1 MNCHY
6 PVRHANPVV
15 IQIVYNYKNEMEQ
28 VGKLKRGRKQS
39 ETWIYDQVF
48 GAILEQRL
56 LPDTKLTEKDLCDV
70 FGVSRTIIRKVLL
83 RLSLDNV
90 VELRPNRGAIIS
102 APDPDEVR
110 EIFEARRLLEDG
122 IVAEASRKCGPEDTE
137 NLRDMARREHDC
149 IHAEDASGAIRL
161 SGEFHLKLAEIA
173 GNRPLRELLRQ
184 LVAQTSL
191 AISRYVPA
199 GQGMCHDDD
208 HDRLIEAIAAHN
220 IDESRQIMRE
230 HLMEC
235 ERRLMLDTPKGN
247 SDLRAVFADVVAA
260 Q

>member
-1 MNCHY
+1 
-6 PVRHANPVV
+6 
-15 IQIVYNYKNEMEQ
+15 MEQ
-28 VGKLKRGRKQS
+28 GRILKPAKKPS
-39 ETWIYDQVF
+39 ESWIYDQVF

-90 VELRPNRGAIIS
+90 VEIRPNRGAVIA
-102 APDPDEVR
+102 APAPRQVR

-122 IVAEASRKCGPEDTE
+122 IVAQTSRKCRPTDTAV
-137 NLRDMARREHDC
+137 LRDMSRRERDC
-149 IHAEDASGAIRL
+149 IRADDIGGAIRL
-161 SGEFHLKLAEIA
+161 SGDFHLKLADIA

-191 AISRYVPA
+191 AIARYVPA
-199 GQGMCHDDD
+199 GQGMCDDND
-208 HDRLIEAIAAHN
+208 HDRLIDAIAAHDVDN
-220 IDESRQIMRE
+220 SRGIMRA
-230 HLMEC
+230 HLTEC
-235 ERRLMLDTPKGN
+235 ERRLMLDTPKGH
-247 SDLRAVFADVVAA
+247 SDLRTVFADVVAA

>member
-1 MNCHY
+1 M
-6 PVRHANPVV
+6 
-15 IQIVYNYKNEMEQ
+15 
-28 VGKLKRGRKQS
+28 KRARKSS

-83 RLSLDNV
+83 RLSLDRV
-90 VELRPNRGAIIS
+90 VEIRPNRGAVIA
-102 APDPDEVR
+102 APEPNEVR

-122 IVAEASRKCGPEDTE
+122 VVAEAAHKCRISDSEA
-137 NLRDMARREHDC
+137 LKDMSRREHAC
-149 IHAEDASGAIRL
+149 IRANDVSGAIRL
-161 SGEFHLKLAEIA
+161 SGDFHLKLADIA

-191 AISRYVPA
+191 AIARYVPA
-199 GQGMCHDDD
+199 GQGMCDD
-208 HDRLIEAIAAHN
+208 HDRLIRAIAEHDADN
-220 IDESRQIMRE
+220 SRAIMRE

-235 ERRLMLDTPKGN
+235 ERRLMLETPKGQ
-247 SDLRAVFADVVAA
+247 SDLHAVFADVMAA

>member
-1 MNCHY
+1 M
-6 PVRHANPVV
+6 
-15 IQIVYNYKNEMEQ
+15 
-28 VGKLKRGRKQS
+28 KRGKKPS

-83 RLSLDNV
+83 RLSLDRV
-90 VELRPNRGAIIS
+90 VEIRPNRGAVIA
-102 APDPDEVR
+102 APAPNEVR

-122 IVAEASRKCGPEDTE
+122 IVAEAARKCRVSDS
-137 NLRDMARREHDC
+137 NALRDMSRREHAC
-149 IHAEDASGAIRL
+149 IHAGDVSGAIRL
-161 SGEFHLKLAEIA
+161 SGDFHLNLADIA

-191 AISRYVPA
+191 AIARYVPA
-199 GQGMCHDDD
+199 GQGMCDDDD
-208 HDRLIEAIAAHN
+208 HDRLIRALEEHDVEN
-220 IDESRQIMRE
+220 SRAIMRE
-230 HLMEC
+230 HLSEC
-235 ERRLMLDTPKGN
+235 ERRLMLETPKGH
-247 SDLRAVFADVVAA
+247 SDLHAVFADVVAA